1 MQHMSDEQLP
11 VIERD
16 ICFLLKNPLSEKI
29 FTIEL
34 TGEQMQL
41 PTIISKKE
49 YVSSLRE
56 VKTLMGKILIF
67 AYLEDN
73 AVHVENLM

>member
-1 MQHMSDEQLP
+1 MSDEQLP
-11 VIERD
+11 VIERH

-56 VKTLMGKILIF
+56 VKTLMEILIF

-73 AVHVENLM
+73 AVHIENLM